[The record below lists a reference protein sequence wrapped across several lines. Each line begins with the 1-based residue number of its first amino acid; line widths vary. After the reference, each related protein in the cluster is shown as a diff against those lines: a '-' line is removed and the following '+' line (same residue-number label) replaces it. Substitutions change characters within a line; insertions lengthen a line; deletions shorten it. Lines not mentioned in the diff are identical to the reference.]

1 MIPFIK
7 QHFNFYAPDSFAVFM
22 TTLIIYVY
30 KTHMKTLVHSNKT
43 ATSERMLTHCE
54 STRTLWSE
62 EDGKVS
68 VYFFMHA
75 NTAGYG
81 SGRDF

>member
-1 MIPFIK
+1 MHLPFHQIVS
-7 QHFNFYAPDSFAVFM
+7 QFFDNSNH
-22 TTLIIYVY
+22 VY
-30 KTHMKTLVHSNKT
+30 KPHVKTLVHSNKT
-43 ATSERMLTHCE
+43 ATSERMSTHCE

-75 NTAGYG
+75 NTAGHG